1 MTNSNGRPMRRMIAG
16 AGLALVVA
24 CTPIA
29 RNTGYIPTD
38 SDLALI
44 AVGQDTRESVVAAV
58 GPPATGG
65 ILESDAIFY
74 VQSRFET
81 IGPAAPV
88 EVDRQVLAISFAAN
102 GTVANIE
109 RFGLRDGRVVS
120 LSRRVTSDN
129 VRDTTFLRQLFGSIG
144 RVNAADF
151 VGEQ

>member
-1 MTNSNGRPMRRMIAG
+1 MTDSIRRPMRRMIAG

-38 SDLALI
+38 SDLAQI
-44 AVGQDTRESVVAAV
+44 VVGQDTRESVVASV

-65 ILESDAIFY
+65 ILKSDTIYY

-109 RFGLRDGRVVS
+109 RFGLQDGRVVS